1 MSGPVLLAIDSATT
15 RVVVALGTSD
25 GALID
30 AIDWPAG
37 YRHGETLLPAVD
49 DLLGRAAIERTTIA
63 AIVVGTGPG
72 AFTGLRVGL
81 ATAKGIA
88 HGLGVPIVGVSTAE
102 SLLAD
107 AAPGSVLLLPAG
119 PSDRLLVRHDEPAR
133 VVPAGH
139 EPDLGLGETLVAV
152 DLAERAPADAVAR
165 GETGQGR
172 AGRHSRPDRRGAP
185 ARGRHR
191 RPCPARARVRHL
203 AARGQP
209 RRRGGRVVARPSLIL
224 RIEPMRM
231 EDLPAV
237 HAIEAASFDAPWP
250 PEAYQHDLETNRL
263 AQYLVARVGDEIAA
277 YGGMWLMVDEG
288 HIITFAVHPAW
299 RRQHIGGRLLLA
311 FLDLAGDRGAHEA
324 TLEVRLSNLP
334 ARRLYERFGFRPV
347 GLRPRY
353 YSDNGEDALIMT
365 TDPLADAA
373 MRERI
378 ARLRAEI
385 DAAPAPVRPVEDP

>member
-1 MSGPVLLAIDSATT
+1 M
-15 RVVVALGTSD
+15 
-25 GALID
+25 
-30 AIDWPAG
+30 
-37 YRHGETLLPAVD
+37 
-49 DLLGRAAIERTTIA
+49 
-63 AIVVGTGPG
+63 
-72 AFTGLRVGL
+72 
-81 ATAKGIA
+81 
-88 HGLGVPIVGVSTAE
+88 
-102 SLLAD
+102 
-107 AAPGSVLLLPAG
+107 
-119 PSDRLLVRHDEPAR
+119 
-133 VVPAGH
+133 
-139 EPDLGLGETLVAV
+139 
-152 DLAERAPADAVAR
+152 
-165 GETGQGR
+165 
-172 AGRHSRPDRRGAP
+172 
-185 ARGRHR
+185 
-191 RPCPARARVRHL
+191 
-203 AARGQP
+203 
-209 RRRGGRVVARPSLIL
+209 VARPSVIL

-288 HIITFAVHPAW
+288 HIITFAVHPVW

-311 FLDLAGDRGAHEA
+311 FLDLAADRGAHEA

-365 TDPLADAA
+365 TDPLADAG

-385 DAAPAPVRPVEDP
+385 DAAPPPVRPDDTADDRAGGRA